1 MRHYKNFM
9 LVMVALLTLLSTL
22 SCGKKES
29 PSVAAVTAQVH
40 PASPLF
46 VYRQGRVGYSYSTTS
61 GVTTYQI
68 SPNSVDFGFSISNES
83 DYTLVVAAL
92 VLVFEGTYKSA
103 PVKSA
108 ELSVDYASFCAP
120 YVSGITDPARQR
132 AYYAV
137 IAAKTSFIGY
147 APNSTSCV
155 NLITSGSPEIYTM
168 SSLPKIDDGTRYN
181 VKVKLSGWFSTV
193 NSSGQ
198 LSNPVENFSKSFT
211 FATQQ

>member
-1 MRHYKNFM
+1 MSHCKSFL

-29 PSVAAVTAQVH
+29 ASVAAVTAQVH
-40 PASPLF
+40 PGSPLF
-46 VYRQGRVGYSYSTTS
+46 VYRQNRVGYSYSTTS

-68 SPNSVDFGFSISNES
+68 PPNSVDFGFSISNES
-83 DYTLVVAAL
+83 DYSLVVAAI
-92 VLVFEGTYKSA
+92 VLVFEGTYKGS

-108 ELSVDYASFCAP
+108 ELSLDYASFCAP
-120 YVSGITDPARQR
+120 YISGITDPSRQR

-137 IAAKTSFIGY
+137 VAAKTTFIGY
-147 APNSTSCV
+147 SPSLTSCV
-155 NLITSGSPEIYTM
+155 NPITSGAPEIYTM
-168 SSLPKIDDGTRYN
+168 SNLPKIDDGTRYN

-193 NSSGQ
+193 NSSNQ
-198 LSNPVENFSKSFT
+198 LSNPVENFSKSFN